1 MTLDTVK
8 GFLRVDGDDENDLIM
23 TMMADAEDYLTDNV
37 GDHAAKLGNARYARK
52 ADSFKLLLIH
62 DAYFNRALVTDAS
75 QRLSLKAQSILSQ
88 LQYGDYPVVTQ

>member
-8 GFLRVDGDDENDLIM
+8 GFLRVDGSDDDNLIM
-23 TMMADAEDYLTDNV
+23 AMMTDAEDYLTDNV
-37 GDHAAKLGNARYARK
+37 DGHTVKLGNARYSRK

-62 DAYFNRALVTDAS
+62 DAYFNRALVTDTS

-88 LQYGDYPVVTQ
+88 LQYGDYPVVTP